1 MKQLL
6 VLASLCLGTALHAAP
21 EPLSDGKTFKGW
33 DGDTGKTWRIEE
45 GAFVG
50 GSLAT
55 KVPRNEFLATTREF
69 GDFELRLKCKLVGSE
84 GFVNGGIQ
92 VRSRRVP
99 NHHEMSGYQ
108 ADMGEGWW
116 GSLYDESRRN
126 KILAKADPEAVKKAV
141 KPNEWND
148 YRIRCEGARIQLW
161 INGVQTIDYTE
172 PDDKIEKRGVIG
184 LQVHGGGKAE
194 AWYKDLVIEEL

>member
-1 MKQLL
+1 MKSIF
-6 VLASLCLGTALHAAP
+6 VLASFCLAATLSAAP
-21 EPLSDGKTFKGW
+21 EPLFDGKTFKDW
-33 DGDTGKTWRIEE
+33 DGDTAKTWRIEE
-45 GAFVG
+45 GAMVG
-50 GSLAT
+50 GSLT
-55 KVPRNEFLATTREF
+55 EKVPRNEFLATTREF
-69 GDFELRLKCKLVGSE
+69 GNFELRLKCKLVGSE

-92 VRSRRVP
+92 IRSRRVP

-126 KILAKADPEAVKKAV
+126 KILAKADPAAVKKAV
-141 KPNEWND
+141 KPNDWND
-148 YRIRCEGARIQLW
+148 YRIRCEGSRIQLW

-172 PDDKIEKRGVIG
+172 PDEKIEKRGVIG

-194 AWYKDLVIEEL
+194 AWYKDVVVEEL

>member
-1 MKQLL
+1 MKSIF
-6 VLASLCLGTALHAAP
+6 VLASLSLAATLSAAP
-21 EPLSDGKTFKGW
+21 EPLFDGKTFKGW
-33 DGDTGKTWRIEE
+33 DGDTAKTWRIEE
-45 GAFVG
+45 GAMVG
-50 GSLAT
+50 GSLT
-55 KVPRNEFLATTREF
+55 EKVPRNEFVATSREF
-69 GDFELRLKCKLVGSE
+69 GDFELRLKCKLVGNE

-92 VRSRRVP
+92 IRSRRVP

-126 KILAKADPEAVKKAV
+126 KILAKADPAAVKKAV
-141 KPNEWND
+141 KPNDWND
-148 YRIRCEGARIQLW
+148 YRIRCEGSRIQLW

-172 PDDKIEKRGVIG
+172 PDEKIEKRGVIG

-194 AWYKDLVIEEL
+194 AWYKDVVVEEL